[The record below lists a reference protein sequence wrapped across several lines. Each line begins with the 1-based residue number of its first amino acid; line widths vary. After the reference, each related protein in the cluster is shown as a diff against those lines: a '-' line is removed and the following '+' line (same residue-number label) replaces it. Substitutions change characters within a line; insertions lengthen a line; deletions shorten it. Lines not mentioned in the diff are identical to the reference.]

1 MMIIATFTLALFTFL
16 LNRLLLKHAPKGS
29 KFPLCLSDRELMIK
43 VPAGR
48 SNMPREIKWYLENW
62 NLSEIVIQRFICRK
76 CGRELWI
83 APQVGDMEKSLFV
96 GRVA

>member
-1 MMIIATFTLALFTFL
+1 
-16 LNRLLLKHAPKGS
+16 
-29 KFPLCLSDRELMIK
+29 
-43 VPAGR
+43 
-48 SNMPREIKWYLENW
+48 MPREIKWYLENW